1 MQLFL
6 MDFNGLT
13 ASVYVYNKL
22 GDVEPIDIKHHYL
35 RKHCA
40 SAESHIGAEY
50 SVFWNLFLPRCAQFD
65 IASTFRYSRKNS

>member
-40 SAESHIGAEY
+40 SAESHIEAEY
-50 SVFWNLFLPRCAQFD
+50 TVFWNLAPQRYAQLGNAL
-65 IASTFRYSRKNS
+65 IFR